1 MESNIVFMLV
11 MSALTLIGFVCLTT
25 DLKKCISETRQ
36 AYMEVN
42 KCNEKVRE
50 CTEEIEKL
58 NKAIGYQNAYL
69 TEVLSISDKI
79 YNISVETGTD
89 INTLDKHLSGLN
101 ERMNDLGYELKEEY
115 KEQMHK
121 EITKLAYTPIMF
133 ERMDRK

>member
-1 MESNIVFMLV
+1 MESNIVFIVV
-11 MSALTLIGFVCLTT
+11 MSTLTLIGFVCLVT

-36 AYMEVN
+36 AYIEVN

-50 CTEEIEKL
+50 CREEIERL

-69 TEVLSISDKI
+69 TEVLSISDKT
-79 YNISVETGTD
+79 YDVSLKTGTD

-101 ERMNDLGYELKEEY
+101 ERINDLGYELKEEY

-133 ERMDRK
+133 ERIDRK

>member
-1 MESNIVFMLV
+1 MESNIVFIVV
-11 MSALTLIGFVCLTT
+11 MSTLTLIGFVCLVT

-36 AYMEVN
+36 AYIEVN

-50 CTEEIEKL
+50 CTEEIERL
-58 NKAIGYQNAYL
+58 NKAIGYQNSYL
-69 TEVLSISDKI
+69 TEVLSISDKT
-79 YNISVETGTD
+79 YNVSLKTGTD

-101 ERMNDLGYELKEEY
+101 ERINDLGYELKEEY

-133 ERMDRK
+133 ERIDRK